1 MLGAEDPIE
10 DIETFATDSLYLQLF
25 EVIFPNFNFDEVE
38 QGNNPN
44 EMAENI
50 NGLLQLL
57 SQQILDMDLSFIDAK
72 KIVKGDLKHMFN
84 FLQLLMDVVLLIA

>member
-1 MLGAEDPIE
+1 VLGAEDPID
-10 DIETFATDSLYLQLF
+10 DIETFTTDSLYLQLF

-38 QGNNPN
+38 QGNNPS

-57 SQQILDMDLSFIDAK
+57 S
-72 KIVKGDLKHMFN
+72 
-84 FLQLLMDVVLLIA
+84 

>member
-50 NGLLQLL
+50 NGLL
-57 SQQILDMDLSFIDAK
+57 
-72 KIVKGDLKHMFN
+72 
-84 FLQLLMDVVLLIA
+84 

>member
-1 MLGAEDPIE
+1 MLGAEDPID
-10 DIETFATDSLYLQLF
+10 DIETFTTDSLYLQLF

-38 QGNNPN
+38 QGNNPS

-57 SQQILDMDLSFIDAK
+57 S
-72 KIVKGDLKHMFN
+72 
-84 FLQLLMDVVLLIA
+84 